1 MSVIDE
7 LITDRTQGDLDTLMD
22 LLRQD
27 MTAWTETQKDWFR
40 QAVSKGAYNYT
51 DLNRVIAA
59 MDYLDET
66 FTRYGYETGYRKIF
80 VRNTSGLPDGYTE
93 LEYLQSSGTQYI
105 DTGVKPN
112 QDTRTTTAIL
122 LLSEATSYVFGS
134 RDSKANNY
142 NNRYGILF
150 NGKYRSDYGNG
161 NGIIFSDSLTTGQ
174 KYSIDKN
181 KNICSIGEET
191 VTNQAAVF
199 QSSFPMYISG
209 VNEGGVA
216 SYLCSM
222 RIYQFQVY
230 NSGQKIREF
239 VPVRAPNGSAGL
251 YDLVEHRYYSN
262 AGTGSFEEGPEV
274 PVQPSDTK
282 GPYTWYESDIPT
294 AAHME
299 RYIANVAAL
308 RGSITVLS
316 TTPAT
321 PESME
326 LLDYINAN
334 NIEKILVDINQLLIN
349 MAAAWFYSGEVYSGE
364 VDA

>member
-1 MSVIDE
+1 MSIIDE
-7 LITDRTQGDLDTLMD
+7 LITDRTQADVTHWQKLHDKGWSG
-22 LLRQD
+22 
-27 MTAWTETQKDWFR
+27 MTDEEKAEWNT
-40 QAVSKGAYNYT
+40 AAMKGAYNYT

-142 NNRYGILF
+142 KNRYGILF

-191 VTNQAAVF
+191 VTNQEAVF

-274 PVQPSDTK
+274 PVHPSDTK
-282 GPYTWYESDIPT
+282 GPYTWYESDIQT

-308 RGSITVLS
+308 RGTISVLP
-316 TTPAT
+316 TTPTT
-321 PESME
+321 PKSME
-326 LLDYINAN
+326 LLDYIKAN
-334 NIEKILVDINQLLIN
+334 DIEKILVDINQLIIN
-349 MAAAWFYSGEVYSGE
+349 MAAAWFYSGDLYAGE
-364 VDA
+364 V